1 MKLARSVLIWLGLI
15 WLGLIGF
22 AGLDNVMAAE
32 PSPFVGNA
40 SCATSTC
47 HGGAIGRGP
56 AWNHSLSTWLAND
69 PHANA
74 GRLLYDRDSQ
84 AIVSRL
90 DRSASGSREAYDA
103 VLRQRCISC
112 HTTATTS
119 QTAASGRLSVE
130 FLAAGVTCE
139 SCHGAAE
146 SWLVSHTHADW
157 DPATNESMREMDS
170 IIGRGETCVRCHI
183 GSRTEDGLVRDMNH
197 DLIAAGHPALRFDL
211 PIYLA
216 NLPAHWD
223 SRRDRE
229 LDASHV
235 RLRAVGRA
243 INLAAAAK
251 LSSERARDHL
261 QDPTVPWPE
270 LSDYD
275 CFACHQSLSI
285 RDFQV
290 PPSSKKKSPLHVS
303 DGLPVWNS
311 WHSVNQLELR
321 DNVALL
327 EKLSPHRSDPKQI
340 AASGQSLAIKY
351 RKLAQQL
358 ATETIDPR
366 QELQS
371 MQERLQNQPPPVDWH
386 QAAIEYL
393 ELDALLR
400 DLNASQAPDSLN
412 ELEYS
417 LRFQLEPRPDTNV
430 SLHSPADFDSA
441 KFRQTILRILQ
452 SQLASTL
459 SQANPE

>member
-1 MKLARSVLIWLGLI
+1 MKCFLSVLIGLE
-15 WLGLIGF
+15 LICF
-22 AGLDNVMAAE
+22 ADIAVAKADE
-32 PSPFVGNA
+32 PTSFVGIS

-47 HGGAIGRGP
+47 HGGVIGRGP
-56 AWNHSLSTWLAND
+56 VWNHSLSTWLAND

-103 VLRQRCISC
+103 VLRERCISC
-112 HTTATTS
+112 HTTATAA
-119 QTAASGRLSVE
+119 QTAASGKLSAE
-130 FLAAGVTCE
+130 FLASGVTCE

-146 SWLVSHTHADW
+146 SWLVSHTHVDW
-157 DPATNESMREMDS
+157 DPAANESMREMDS

-216 NLPAHWD
+216 NLPTHWD
-223 SRRDRE
+223 DRHDRE
-229 LDASHV
+229 LNASSV

-251 LSSERARDHL
+251 LASERASDHL

-270 LSDYD
+270 FADYD

-285 RDFQV
+285 RNFQV
-290 PPSSKKKSPLHVS
+290 PLSNRKKSPLHVS
-303 DGLPVWNS
+303 DGLPVWNA

-321 DNVALL
+321 ENTALL

-340 AASGQSLAIKY
+340 AASGQTLAVKY
-351 RKLAQQL
+351 RKIAQQL
-358 ATETIDPR
+358 ASETVDPR
-366 QELQS
+366 EKLSS
-371 MQERLQNQPPPVDWH
+371 MQQRLQDQPPPVDWH

-400 DLNASQAPDSLN
+400 DFNAMHSGSLQEPESLQ
-412 ELEYS
+412 ELEQS
-417 LRFQLEPRPDTNV
+417 LRFQPEPSAGSGGV
-430 SLHSPADFDSA
+430 MQSPADFDPA
-441 KFRQTILRILQ
+441 KFRRMILRILQ
-452 SQLASTL
+452 SQLTSTL
-459 SQANPE
+459 GQANPE